1 MMKALEKLLGR
12 ISSEPGAKN
21 HKPIARSKR
30 SNAGGDFRAVEIAPR
45 ILCCEAAKKASG
57 KRYLMSKAPRMPL
70 MGCTM
75 PMTCSCM
82 FRKNTDRRSGDRRL
96 LGAGTSRWFAGVESR
111 KLEGRRSAE
120 R

>member
-1 MMKALEKLLGR
+1 MMKALERLLGR

-21 HKPIARSKR
+21 PKPNARLKR
-30 SNAGGDFRAVEIAPR
+30 AKTAGDFRAVEIAPR

-57 KRYLMSKAPRMPL
+57 KRYLLSKAPRMPL

-82 FRKNTDRRSGDRRL
+82 FRKNADRRDGDRRL
-96 LGAGTSRWFAGVESR
+96 LGAGTSRWFAGVEGR
-111 KLEGRRSAE
+111 KQEARRSAE